1 MIDEE
6 FSIVG
11 LYEHNGKIYR
21 KIRDTYNSGEN
32 IVALR
37 KLTGA
42 GKTYIALQL
51 AYDNKDKKTLLV
63 VPAKSIIEHIKQ
75 IIDDNPNLDMKRDF
89 PNLEFRT
96 YQSFVNLSR
105 KEIKAISVDI
115 LIVDEFHHIAAPVW
129 GQRIIMLKKTHPKM
143 KIFGMSAYTT
153 WGRGT
158 PYERDLT
165 VPNTNELFSGKVVS
179 SYDLVD
185 AMIDGVLPKPIYRSV
200 SINLLSIVEQ
210 LDEKI
215 NKLSISDYTYTNY
228 KHLLKDIRKRI
239 TEAPSI
245 TDLMK
250 SNIKSDGK
258 YIYFCPIEYEQ
269 GVNDIESI
277 KKEAYSWF
285 KEFVPENDIVFYT
298 TTSQMGD
305 IGKLNRDAFYCDQT
319 LDGEDASSKLRVMFA
334 INQYNEGV
342 HAPNVDGVI
351 LGRETKSDIVFFEEI
366 GRALSVKG
374 NIRKLYEEYDKY
386 SKEKLISL
394 AHKKGFTN
402 ISNIDKTEIIE
413 KLLAPVIIDLSG
425 NISFIIDLESRLN
438 DRLMQIKKQG
448 KSSKRQIKLKN
459 ASFDIDVATLDLF
472 NLLQYLRNRLAP
484 KSWDEW
490 YELACEY
497 QKNNG
502 NIDIPYAFITTSD
515 YTITGVKLGTWFH
528 MKKVKYNNGTLEES
542 KRVKLEEIGLVIT
555 KKDNDTI
562 WQEWYDLACKYYEH
576 HKNLLVPCQFK
587 TKNGYE
593 YDENGY
599 ALGTW
604 IVKQRVH
611 YRKGILTEDRN
622 LKLSKIEMI
631 YDIKPHALTWEEWYN
646 LALNY
651 YRNNSNLNVPGL
663 FKTLNGYEYDEKG
676 YSLGNW
682 IYNQRK
688 KFYTKGLS
696 SEQID
701 KLKSIGMKFEARKK
715 SDLTWNEWYKLA
727 VKYYEYHHNLQIPI
741 KYKTINGFE
750 YNEDGEK
757 LGVWLKNQ
765 KKFYSNDKIS
775 QEHIDLLNN
784 IGIIWNNIQNENQLK
799 ELLTEYNIDYDMNKK
814 FIKTI
819 PYQIFKSKLYYLI
832 DNNNPILIDNRFH
845 ELIFMSDIDMQ
856 KKYNISLKE
865 LIEKY
870 SQTDKYNNQKK

>member
-1 MIDEE
+1 
-6 FSIVG
+6 
-11 LYEHNGKIYR
+11 
-21 KIRDTYNSGEN
+21 
-32 IVALR
+32 
-37 KLTGA
+37 
-42 GKTYIALQL
+42 
-51 AYDNKDKKTLLV
+51 
-63 VPAKSIIEHIKQ
+63 
-75 IIDDNPNLDMKRDF
+75 
-89 PNLEFRT
+89 
-96 YQSFVNLSR
+96 
-105 KEIKAISVDI
+105 
-115 LIVDEFHHIAAPVW
+115 
-129 GQRIIMLKKTHPKM
+129 
-143 KIFGMSAYTT
+143 
-153 WGRGT
+153 
-158 PYERDLT
+158 
-165 VPNTNELFSGKVVS
+165 
-179 SYDLVD
+179 
-185 AMIDGVLPKPIYRSV
+185 
-200 SINLLSIVEQ
+200 
-210 LDEKI
+210 
-215 NKLSISDYTYTNY
+215 
-228 KHLLKDIRKRI
+228 
-239 TEAPSI
+239 
-245 TDLMK
+245 
-250 SNIKSDGK
+250 
-258 YIYFCPIEYEQ
+258 
-269 GVNDIESI
+269 
-277 KKEAYSWF
+277 
-285 KEFVPENDIVFYT
+285 
-298 TTSQMGD
+298 MGD
-305 IGKLNRDAFYCDQT
+305 IGKLNRDAFYWDQT

-374 NIRKLYEEYDKY
+374 DIRKLYEEYDKY

-402 ISNIDKTEIIE
+402 VSNIDKAEIIE

-472 NLLQYLRNRLAP
+472 NLLQYLKNRLAP
-484 KSWDEW
+484 KSWD
-490 YELACEY
+490 
-497 QKNNG
+497 
-502 NIDIPYAFITTSD
+502 
-515 YTITGVKLGTWFH
+515 
-528 MKKVKYNNGTLEES
+528 
-542 KRVKLEEIGLVIT
+542 
-555 KKDNDTI
+555 
-562 WQEWYDLACKYYEH
+562 EWYDLACKYYEH

-587 TKNGYE
+587 TKNGYD

-599 ALGTW
+599 SLGT
-604 IVKQRVH
+604 
-611 YRKGILTEDRN
+611 
-622 LKLSKIEMI
+622 
-631 YDIKPHALTWEEWYN
+631 
-646 LALNY
+646 
-651 YRNNSNLNVPGL
+651 
-663 FKTLNGYEYDEKG
+663 
-676 YSLGNW
+676 W

-688 KFYTKGLS
+688 KFYTKSLS

-701 KLKSIGMKFEARKK
+701 KPKSIGMKFEARKK

-765 KKFYSNDKIS
+765 KKFYTNDKIS

-784 IGIIWNNIQNENQLK
+784 IQNENQLK
-799 ELLTEYNIDYDMNKK
+799 ELLIEYDIDYDMNKK

-845 ELIFMSDIDMQ
+845 GLIFMSDIDMQ